1 LRYCSIFDILEETQE
16 IIMANKIYVIRGYL
30 DKIRVSNTG
39 FDLLKPV
46 KTVGGLSTAVVDASQ
61 LLGDDNKYSRV
72 VLEDY
77 RLLD

>member
-46 KTVGGLSTAVVDASQ
+46 KTVGGLSTAIVDASQ
-61 LLGDDNKYSRV
+61 LLGNDNKYSRV

>member
-1 LRYCSIFDILEETQE
+1 
-16 IIMANKIYVIRGYL
+16 MANKIYVIRGYL

-61 LLGDDNKYSRV
+61 LLGNDNKYSRV

>member
-1 LRYCSIFDILEETQE
+1 
-16 IIMANKIYVIRGYL
+16 MANKIYVIRGYL

>member
-61 LLGDDNKYSRV
+61 LLGNDNKYSRV

>member
-1 LRYCSIFDILEETQE
+1 
-16 IIMANKIYVIRGYL
+16 MANKIYVIRGYL

-46 KTVGGLSTAVVDASQ
+46 KTVGGLSTAIVDASQ
-61 LLGDDNKYSRV
+61 LLGNDNKYSRV